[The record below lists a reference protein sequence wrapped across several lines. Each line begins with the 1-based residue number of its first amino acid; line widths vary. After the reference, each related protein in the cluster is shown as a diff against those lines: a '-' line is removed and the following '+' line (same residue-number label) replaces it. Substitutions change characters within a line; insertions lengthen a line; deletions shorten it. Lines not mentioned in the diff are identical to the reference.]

1 MIITNVRCVWHSS
14 INEAFNVSIP
24 YLQLVSVLDQ
34 NYYYI
39 HVVCVSVCLS
49 VCLCVS
55 VYVCVCVCLC
65 G

>member
-34 NYYYI
+34 DYYV
-39 HVVCVSVCLS
+39 H
-49 VCLCVS
+49 VCLCV
-55 VYVCVCVCLC
+55 CVCVGVCMCLC
-65 G
+65 VRVCG